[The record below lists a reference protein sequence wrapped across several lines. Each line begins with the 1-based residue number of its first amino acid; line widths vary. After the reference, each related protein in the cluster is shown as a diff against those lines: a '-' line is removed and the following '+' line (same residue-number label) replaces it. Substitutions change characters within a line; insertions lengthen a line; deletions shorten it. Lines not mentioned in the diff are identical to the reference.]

1 MEHHDRADE
10 LEREADDAGERS
22 ERLEREVEDAR
33 SDWEAKK
40 SDESAPGAVEA
51 EAAGPHN
58 LDSEDP
64 ATGESKGEERQ
75 EEVEEAAQASA
86 EEEDEER

>member
-10 LEREADDAGERS
+10 LEQEADRAGEAS
-22 ERLEREVEDAR
+22 ERLEQEVEDAR
-33 SDWEAKK
+33 SDWDAKK
-40 SDESAPGAVEA
+40 SDERAPGAVEE

-64 ATGESKGEERQ
+64 ATGERRGEERQ
-75 EEVEEAAQASA
+75 EELEQAAQAEA
-86 EEEDEER
+86 EREHEEG